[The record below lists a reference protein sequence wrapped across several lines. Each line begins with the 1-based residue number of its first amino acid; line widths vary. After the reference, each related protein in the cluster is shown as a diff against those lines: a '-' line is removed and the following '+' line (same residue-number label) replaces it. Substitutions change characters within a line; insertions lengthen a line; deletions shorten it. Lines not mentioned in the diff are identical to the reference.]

1 MRFGI
6 IRQSQKMSSEPLP
19 LSSRRDSTAIER
31 ISHTRPA
38 VPMLSPTNHP
48 KLRIFSERSPWPLAA
63 VRCASPTEPEQYGGS
78 VITASTQP
86 SGIVR
91 ITSRQSPRMSL
102 STKLPPNNSLEHNTP
117 CPLQFGSGLAS
128 VMASN
133 CIVIIGLSAACGS
146 SLRSA
151 NDRHIRSRQGGAGL
165 HLPATMRIFVE
176 RLRSRRHRAF
186 GFGCLCSS
194 RVADFAGTL
203 GRRICRSS
211 ISPNKALQIIRS
223 APLGSDILDSLNLA
237 PCSHARILIYRSYL
251 NFLVRPL
258 EKV

>member
-1 MRFGI
+1 MSLSYMSAGPSTSSTIMVSHRIQRGSSSFTPTPQENAHFPFGEMR
-6 IRQSQKMSSEPLP
+6 R
-19 LSSRRDSTAIER
+19 T
-31 ISHTRPA
+31 H
-38 VPMLSPTNHP
+38 
-48 KLRIFSERSPWPLAA
+48 
-63 VRCASPTEPEQYGGS
+63 
-78 VITASTQP
+78 
-86 SGIVR
+86 IVR
-91 ITSRQSPRMSL
+91 IASL
-102 STKLPPNNSLEHNTP
+102 SPSVQIMRLPRCSRPNTLTGSNACCSFSFVSSSFIG
-117 CPLQFGSGLAS
+117 CPLVCPRLLSGRRGS
-128 VMASN
+128 VRD
-133 CIVIIGLSAACGS
+133 
-146 SLRSA
+146 RSA